1 MKTIQCNKPLELA
14 PHETQK
20 PIPGE
25 DEALL
30 RIRRVGICGTDLHA
44 YQGKQPYFEY
54 PRILGHELSAVIE
67 RVPENYNHEFSDGT
81 PVAVIPYLECGK
93 CMACRNGLTNCC
105 RKMQVLGVHADGG
118 MREFMTVPA
127 DHLLRA
133 DGLDVDEIA
142 LVEPFAIGAHA
153 VRRAG
158 VRPGEQVLVIGAGP
172 IGLSVMQ
179 FARVAGAQIIAM
191 DISEMRLEFC
201 RNYLEVQHTVHG
213 SSNPL
218 DAIKEITSGD
228 FAPVVIDATGN
239 RDSMQ
244 SALGYLGHGGRL
256 VYVGLFQ
263 GEFSLNDPEFHKRET
278 TLLSSRNATRED
290 FSHVIRCMRDRKVIT
305 TPLITHRA
313 STDTVIYQ
321 FPSWLDPKSAV
332 IKAVVE
338 FSA

>member
-1 MKTIQCNKPLELA
+1 MKTIRCNQPLELTLC
-14 PHETQK
+14 ETQE
-20 PIPGE
+20 PIPQK

-67 RVPENYNHEFSDGT
+67 HVPEGNPHGFSKGNA
-81 PVAVIPYLECGK
+81 VAVIPYLECGD
-93 CMACRNGLTNCC
+93 CAACRRGLTNCC
-105 RKMQVLGVHADGG
+105 QRMCVLGVHTDGG
-118 MREFMTVPA
+118 MREFLAVPA
-127 DHLLRA
+127 DHLLPA
-133 DGLDVDEIA
+133 DGLDVDEIS

-158 VRPGEQVLVIGAGP
+158 VSSGEIVLVIGAGP

-179 FARVAGAQIIAM
+179 FARVAGAQVIGM
-191 DISEMRLEFC
+191 DLNEPRLEFC
-201 RNYLEVQHTVHG
+201 RRQLGVHHIVHG
-213 SSNPL
+213 NSHAL
-218 DAIKEITSGD
+218 DAIKEITSGN

-244 SALGYLGHGGRL
+244 SALRYLGHGGRL

-263 GEFSLNDPEFHKRET
+263 GEFALNDPEFHKRET

-290 FSHVIRCMRDRKVIT
+290 FDHVIQCMRNKRVTT
-305 TPLITHRA
+305 TPFITHRA
-313 STDTVIYQ
+313 SADTVISQ
-321 FPSWLDPKSAV
+321 FPSWLDPKTEV

>member
-67 RVPENYNHEFSDGT
+67 RVPEINPEGFSNGDA
-81 PVAVIPYLECGK
+81 VVVIPYLECGK
-93 CMACRNGLTNCC
+93 CMACRKGLTNCC
-105 RKMQVLGVHADGG
+105 QKMRVLGVHTDGG
-118 MREFMTVPA
+118 MREFMAAPA
-127 DHLLRA
+127 NHLLQA

-153 VRRAG
+153 VQRAG
-158 VRPGEQVLVIGAGP
+158 VSQEEIVLVIGAGP
-172 IGLSVMQ
+172 IGLGVMQ
-179 FARVAGAQIIAM
+179 FARVAGAQVIAM
-191 DISEMRLEFC
+191 DVNETRLKFC
-201 RNYLEVQHTVHG
+201 RDQLGVIHTVNG
-213 SSNPL
+213 NSNPL
-218 DAIKEITSGD
+218 GTIKELTSD
-228 FAPVVIDATGN
+228 NFAPVVIDATGN

-244 SALGYLGHGGRL
+244 SALRYLGHGGRL

-290 FSHVIRCMRDRKVIT
+290 FTHVINSMRNKQVVT

-313 STDTVIYQ
+313 SADTVISK
-321 FPSWLDPKSAV
+321 FSSWLDPKSAV